1 MLERMPVIISMLRGV
16 NVGGHNKIKM
26 DALRDLYKSLDLRD
40 AQTYVQSGNVV
51 FKTDAKDLASL
62 AKRIEDAIERKVGF
76 RPGVILRTT
85 SDLRD
90 VLARN
95 PFAKRRDLNPGKLIV
110 TFLAAEANRETRA
123 EILGIK
129 TGGEGVKMGGR
140 ELYIYFPD
148 GMGQSKLWP
157 AIDKALKK
165 SGTGRNWNTVTKLL
179 EMAERLEGS
188 RSVTAR

>member
-1 MLERMPVIISMLRGV
+1 MLELMPVTISMLRGV

-26 DALRDLYKSLDLRD
+26 DALRDLYKSLGLRD
-40 AQTYVQSGNVV
+40 TQTLVQSGNVV
-51 FKTDAKDLASL
+51 FKTDAKDPASL
-62 AKRIEDAIERKVGF
+62 TKRIEDAIERKFGF
-76 RPGVILRTT
+76 RPGVTLRTA

-95 PFAKRRDLNPGKLIV
+95 PFAKRRDVNPSKLIV
-110 TFLAAEANRETRA
+110 TFLAAEPNRETRD
-123 EILGIK
+123 EILEIK
-129 TGGEGVKMGGR
+129 TSGEEILIDGR
-140 ELYIYFPD
+140 ELYTYFPD

-179 EMAERLEGS
+179 EMAERLETS
-188 RSVTAR
+188 TK